1 VSNDPCP
8 DCGGELDVNDEC
20 PGWYGEEPNLPPI
33 MEKNMSH
40 GFVLM
45 RERGPVLLRID
56 RRAPDQDA
64 AQAAL
69 ALLVRVG
76 LCDRRRRL
84 RDLPMLRDP
93 RFGQGDR
100 RKPENVQVRWTPSAD
115 EPGFGRRPL
124 LVAGEKVGGS
134 V

>member
-1 VSNDPCP
+1 
-8 DCGGELDVNDEC
+8 
-20 PGWYGEEPNLPPI
+20 
-33 MEKNMSH
+33 
-40 GFVLM
+40 M